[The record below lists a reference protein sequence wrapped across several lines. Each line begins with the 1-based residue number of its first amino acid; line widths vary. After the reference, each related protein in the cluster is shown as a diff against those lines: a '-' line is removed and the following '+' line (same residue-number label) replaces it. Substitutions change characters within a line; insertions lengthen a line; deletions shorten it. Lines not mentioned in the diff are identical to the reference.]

1 MKLHRDRS
9 EQVEGAVQVYLFS
22 DLKLKFR
29 FCHIV
34 KKKFQYDRTTEA
46 SSFDLEIAET

>member
-22 DLKLKFR
+22 DLKLEFGPGHVIEQKFEDYR
-29 FCHIV
+29 AAE
-34 KKKFQYDRTTEA
+34 TA
-46 SSFDLEIAET
+46 AFDLEIAEA